1 MGTRRLSLTGFL
13 LLSGLIHAVGLGIS
27 GRWISRPPAYDI
39 DRTPPPTI
47 TIDLTEFERP
57 KPEPVE
63 EVEFEELIEPEPE
76 PEPEPVEQTDV
87 AEVLIQDQLE
97 EPIYLRNP
105 PPTYPLVARR
115 QGWEGEALLRVDI
128 DIRGR
133 VEIVQLV
140 RSSGHT
146 ILDDAA
152 IHAVRRWQFSPARFA
167 GQPVKATVEIPI
179 RFSLQ

>member
-13 LLSGLIHAVGLGIS
+13 LLSVLVHALGLSLA

-39 DRTPPPTI
+39 DRTPPPTV

-63 EVEFEELIEPEPE
+63 EVEIEELIEPEPE
-76 PEPEPVEQTDV
+76 PEPEPVEETDV

-105 PPTYPLVARR
+105 PPTYPQVARR
-115 QGWEGEALLRVDI
+115 QGWEGVALLRVEI
-128 DIRGR
+128 NSRGR
-133 VEIVQLV
+133 VESVELVQ
-140 RSSGHT
+140 STGHT

-152 IHAVRRWQFSPARFA
+152 LQAIRRWQFAPARFA
-167 GQPVKATVEIPI
+167 GQAVSATVEIPI
-179 RFSLQ
+179 RFELR